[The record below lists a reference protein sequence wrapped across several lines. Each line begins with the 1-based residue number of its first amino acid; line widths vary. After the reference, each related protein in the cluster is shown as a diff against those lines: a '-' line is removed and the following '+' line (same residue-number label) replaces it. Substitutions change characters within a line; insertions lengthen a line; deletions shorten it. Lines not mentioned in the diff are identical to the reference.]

1 MKLLIYD
8 LDGTLVNTREDIVR
22 AANHM
27 LQQMGQSGIS
37 AEEVSSYVGKGLY
50 FLIKGCLKTED
61 AKKIEK
67 GSKIY
72 RDHYAAHMMD
82 HSSLYPGAR
91 EILEYF
97 KNKKQAVITN
107 KPNPFSYQMLK
118 ALGVADYFVEIVAG
132 DSDYPK
138 KPDPGA
144 VLAMMQKENVLP
156 GETVFIGDSAIDIQT
171 GRNAGIK
178 TVVVTHGFSGED
190 ELKLARP
197 DAMVRDFSELLEL
210 ARKEN
215 W

>member
-1 MKLLIYD
+1 VKLLIYD